1 MGIKSLSTI
10 LNQYVKNGMKNITL
24 DTFRGKVIA
33 IDTSIYL
40 YKFTYNT
47 SDYLEGFTRQILRL
61 LKNGITPLFVFDGKP
76 PDEKREILND
86 RKEKKEILVK
96 KKKMIEEFMKER
108 TTPADGNE
116 SLKEF
121 MEELKNKTDEHL
133 KNEIAKIKRKI
144 IYITHNDI
152 VKTKKLFDLFGVPHV
167 AANGEAEAFCAV
179 LSKNGL
185 VDGCITEDTD
195 YLASGGHNFI
205 RNFNSNNNNIS
216 LYKIRDILDDLEVTY
231 EEFIDI
237 CILCGCDYTTKITGI
252 GAIKAYKFIKK
263 YGTIEGVINGLA
275 TNSSYKVQDN
285 FDYKKARS
293 LLKCEDLFNLEGV
306 SRSNFKIKNTDEQ
319 ALIDYLKENSEKL
332 KVKSYNEIALKLG
345 KYKQS
350 ILTPSTSIESSGKQ
364 RKIGDFFKKKYFI
377 TEEIDISG
385 GIKK

>member
-10 LNQYVKNGMKNITL
+10 LNQYAKNGMKNVTL

-76 PDEKREILND
+76 PDEKQEILND

-96 KKKMIEEFMKER
+96 KKKMIEEFMKDREAPPR
-108 TTPADGNE
+108 GEDANE

-121 MEELKNKTDEHL
+121 MEELKSKTDEHL

-152 VKTKKLFDLFGVPHV
+152 VKTKRLFDLFGVPHI

-179 LSKNGL
+179 LSKNGF

-195 YLASGGHNFI
+195 YLASGGYNFI

-216 LYKIRDILDDLEVTY
+216 LYKIRDILDDLNVTY
-231 EEFIDI
+231 EQFIDI

-293 LLKCEDLFNLEGV
+293 LLKCEDLFDLEGI
-306 SRSNFKIKNTDEQ
+306 SRSSFKIKNTDEQ

-350 ILTPSTSIESSGKQ
+350 ILTPTESTNKQ

-377 TEEIDISG
+377 TEEIDISR
-385 GIKK
+385 K